1 VPRVAL
7 FVTCLIDQ
15 IFPEIGRASVRVLER
30 VGCTVEFPAG
40 QTCCGQA
47 TFNDGFH
54 AQARILARQTL
65 NALDDADVVV
75 APSGSCAA
83 MIREFYPHLFDD
95 DPVLTERAHSLAHRT
110 YELSEYLVRV
120 LSVTDVGAR
129 LPAAVAYHASCHG
142 LRALGLRDEPRRL
155 LAAVRDLRLVELAGV
170 EECCGFGGFFS
181 VKFSGLS
188 GAMLTSKIHALEAAA
203 AEVVTATDA
212 SCLMHIAGGL
222 ERRGSS
228 IRAMHLAEVLAAT

>member
-1 VPRVAL
+1 MRRVAL
-7 FVTCLIDQ
+7 FVTCLVDQ
-15 IFPEIGRASVRVLER
+15 IMPEIGRATVSVLER
-30 VGCTVEFPAG
+30 VGCTVEFPTG

-54 AQARILARQTL
+54 DEARVLARRTL
-65 NALDDADVVV
+65 DALDDADAVVV
-75 APSGSCAA
+75 PSGSCAA
-83 MIREFYPHLFDD
+83 MIREFYPHLFEH
-95 DPVLTERAHSLAHRT
+95 DPALGERARSLAHRT

-120 LSVTDVGAR
+120 LSVTDVGAA
-129 LPAAVAYHASCHG
+129 LPATVAYHASCHG
-142 LRALGLRDEPRRL
+142 LRGLGLRDEPRRL
-155 LAAVRDLRLVELAGV
+155 LEAVRGVRLVDLTGV

-188 GAMLTSKIHALEAAA
+188 GAMLASKIDALEAAA

-222 ERRGSS
+222 ARRGSR
-228 IRAMHLAEVLAAT
+228 IRTMHLAEVLAAT